1 MNVQFCNTKFKVKFR
16 IVDGNGNIIEEQEE
30 DLNIPFNNMDNVGEE
45 NEVVFEKRNKMLRS
59 RK

>member
-30 DLNIPFNNMDNVGEE
+30 DLNIPFNNIGEE